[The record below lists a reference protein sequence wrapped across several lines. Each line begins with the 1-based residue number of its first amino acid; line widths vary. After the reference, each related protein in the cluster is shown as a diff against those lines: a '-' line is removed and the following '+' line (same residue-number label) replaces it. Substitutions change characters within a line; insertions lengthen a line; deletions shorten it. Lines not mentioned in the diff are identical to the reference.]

1 MVSEQVS
8 RHRVLDEAALA
19 AAMRPVEKNE
29 PQDFT
34 KLKVEAPRADVTARD
49 MRKEALGMP
58 IRRDYLERESR
69 NRSLRL
75 AGEDFAVQFERWRL
89 IQLGVGQLADRVE
102 HVSETRGDGLGY
114 DVLSFE
120 SDGRERF
127 IEVKTT
133 TFGERTPFFV
143 SANEMRFAQSE
154 PERFRLYR
162 LFNFRTFPKLFELAG
177 PVERHCMLDPATYR
191 ANFG

>member
-1 MVSEQVS
+1 MCHQWLLRARGWRADKSE
-8 RHRVLDEAALA
+8 A
-19 AAMRPVEKNE
+19 
-29 PQDFT
+29 QDFT
-34 KLKVEAPRADVTARD
+34 KLKVDAPRAEVTARD
-49 MRKEALGMP
+49 PGKEAFGAP
-58 IRRDYLERESR
+58 IKRDYLERESR
-69 NRSLRL
+69 NRSLGL
-75 AGEDFAVQFERWRL
+75 AGEAFAVQFERWRL

-102 HVSETRGDGLGY
+102 HVAETRGDGLGY

-143 SANEMRFAQSE
+143 SANEMRFAQRE

-162 LFNFRTFPKLFELAG
+162 LFNFRTGPKLFELAG

-191 ANFG
+191 ASFG